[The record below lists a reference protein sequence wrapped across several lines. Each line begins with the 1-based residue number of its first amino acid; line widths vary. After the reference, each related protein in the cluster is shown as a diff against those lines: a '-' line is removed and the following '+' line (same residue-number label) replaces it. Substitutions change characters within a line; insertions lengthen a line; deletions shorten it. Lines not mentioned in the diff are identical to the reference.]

1 MYQPPTT
8 RPAQQPAERP
18 TPKPPAGP
26 SQTTIPTI
34 LDPQKLQRQLGV
46 RQDDANLLMGIAA
59 GLVAALIGAIIWG
72 FVSSLTGFQVG
83 WMAIGI
89 GFLVGYAVKI
99 FGKGSDTGFGF
110 TGAVLALFGCMAG
123 NVFAMVAMMADR
135 EGQAFFDLLSRLD
148 LSTAAAL
155 LNEGFGP
162 LDLLF
167 YGVALYFGYKH
178 SFYGLVED

>member
-59 GLVAALIGAIIWG
+59 GLVAALIGA
-72 FVSSLTGFQVG
+72 
-83 WMAIGI
+83 
-89 GFLVGYAVKI
+89 
-99 FGKGSDTGFGF
+99 
-110 TGAVLALFGCMAG
+110 
-123 NVFAMVAMMADR
+123 
-135 EGQAFFDLLSRLD
+135 
-148 LSTAAAL
+148 
-155 LNEGFGP
+155 
-162 LDLLF
+162 
-167 YGVALYFGYKH
+167 
-178 SFYGLVED
+178 